1 MRFRGK
7 MDLQCPGMASSF
19 TVPVAMTLTTI
30 PRVVHLRR
38 QASGQNN
45 K

>member
-1 MRFRGK
+1 MRFGAK

-19 TVPVAMTLTTI
+19 IVPGAMSLTTI
-30 PRVVHLRR
+30 PRVVYSRR
-38 QASGQNN
+38 QASGRNN